1 MANKLLKAAAAL
13 LLAGVSVG
21 SFAACTFET
30 PEWAEQAL
38 CDHVFDEKEIL
49 EEPTCGS
56 SGTALKICTECG
68 KTKHVTLSATG
79 KHEFSEW
86 EETTPPTSETPGEK
100 TRTCNVC
107 GKTEKEE
114 LPVQDIPEVQVHPD
128 ENFDNI
134 CDDCGEDIFAN
145 ATYSAVNAGDR
156 LSGGWYRI
164 SALGWDG
171 SDYEFSIG
179 QVVIKLSYDSFTYE
193 PTWEDEPV
201 SVEEVGDHL
210 ITITANGH
218 CMVTDVTASASI
230 KHTGD
235 GSLVKDAFLK
245 RMGLLYRNEGV
256 FIYISEDCYIT
267 DHIHFAGFSF
277 SGVNLVE
284 SSHQLE
290 KVHH

>member
-13 LLAGVSVG
+13 LLAGVTVG

-49 EEPTCGS
+49 EAPTCGS

-128 ENFDNI
+128 ENHDGI

-145 ATYSAVNAGDR
+145 ATYSALQVGDAI
-156 LSGGWYRI
+156 SGGWYRVS
-164 SALGWDG
+164 SAPFGG
-171 SDYEFSIG
+171 EGIG
-179 QVVIKLSYDSFTYE
+179 QISIKLSYSTFDYDSE
-193 PTWEDEPV
+193 KGM
-201 SVEEVGDHL
+201 SVKDVGEKV
-210 ITITANGH
+210 ITLTSEGMQWI
-218 CMVTDVTASASI
+218 TDVTLC
-230 KHTGD
+230 KTLKKD
-235 GSLVKDAFLK
+235 GQEIMVSGFSRTDAQMK
-245 RMGLLYRNEGV
+245 YVSEGA
-256 FIYISEDCYIT
+256 FIYISNPYELYDMDFEKGDNAYY
-267 DHIHFAGFSF
+267 FG
-277 SGVNLVE
+277 GLRLLE
-284 SSHQLE
+284 SSHTLE
-290 KVHH
+290 KAHH